1 MKKVRYRSNLTAGI
15 VSIIFGIIVFCV
27 IPSQISLGFDNT
39 YGITPRTIPYVLVG
53 ICIVF
58 GGLLIIQSLV
68 LKKDTVKEME
78 LSQELKALAY
88 MAVFVVYSL
97 LFNVSF
103 VLATILL
110 GAVTLMF
117 LKCKKPLY
125 YAIVAVTVVFLYFVL
140 TQFLHIQLP

>member
-1 MKKVRYRSNLTAGI
+1 MKKIRYRSNLTAGI
-15 VSIIFGIIVFCV
+15 VSIIFGAIVLSV

-39 YGITPRTIPYVLVG
+39 YGITPRTIPYVLAG
-53 ICIVF
+53 ICIFF
-58 GGLLIIQSLV
+58 GALLIVQSLV

-78 LSQELKALAY
+78 LSRELKALAY

-140 TQFLHIQLP
+140 TQFLNIQLP

>member
-1 MKKVRYRSNLTAGI
+1 MYS
-15 VSIIFGIIVFCV
+15 FGA
-27 IPSQISLGFDNT
+27 
-39 YGITPRTIPYVLVG
+39 
-53 ICIVF
+53 
-58 GGLLIIQSLV
+58 LLIVQSLV

-78 LSQELKALAY
+78 LSRELKALAY

>member
-1 MKKVRYRSNLTAGI
+1 MKKIRYRSNLTAGI
-15 VSIIFGIIVFCV
+15 VSIIFGSIVLSV

-39 YGITPRTIPYVLVG
+39 YGITPRTIPYVLAG
-53 ICIVF
+53 ICILF
-58 GGLLIIQSLV
+58 GALLIVQSLV

-78 LSQELKALAY
+78 LSRELKALAY

-103 VLATILL
+103 VFATILL

>member
-1 MKKVRYRSNLTAGI
+1 MKKIRYRSNLTAGI
-15 VSIIFGIIVFCV
+15 VSIIFGLIVLSV

-39 YGITPRTIPYVLVG
+39 YGITPRTIPYVLAW
-53 ICIVF
+53 ICIFF
-58 GGLLIIQSLV
+58 GALLIVQSLV

-78 LSQELKALAY
+78 LSRELKALAY

-125 YAIVAVTVVFLYFVL
+125 YVIVAVTVVFLYFVL

>member
-1 MKKVRYRSNLTAGI
+1 MKKIRYRSNLTAGI
-15 VSIIFGIIVFCV
+15 VSIIFGSIVLSV

-39 YGITPRTIPYVLVG
+39 YGITPRTIPYVLAG
-53 ICIVF
+53 ICILF
-58 GGLLIIQSLV
+58 GALLIVQSLV

-78 LSQELKALAY
+78 LSRELKALAY

-117 LKCKKPLY
+117 LKCKEPLY

>member
-1 MKKVRYRSNLTAGI
+1 MKKIRYRSNLTAGI
-15 VSIIFGIIVFCV
+15 VSIIFGAIVLSV

-39 YGITPRTIPYVLVG
+39 YGITPRTIPYVLAG
-53 ICIVF
+53 ICIFF
-58 GGLLIIQSLV
+58 GALLIVQSLV

-78 LSQELKALAY
+78 LSRELKALAY

>member
-1 MKKVRYRSNLTAGI
+1 MKKIRYRSNLTAGI
-15 VSIIFGIIVFCV
+15 VSIIFGVIVLSV

-39 YGITPRTIPYVLVG
+39 YGFTPRTIPFVFAG
-53 ICIVF
+53 ICILF
-58 GGLLIIQSLV
+58 GALLIVQSLV

-78 LSQELKALAY
+78 LSRELKALAY

>member
-1 MKKVRYRSNLTAGI
+1 M
-15 VSIIFGIIVFCV
+15 

-39 YGITPRTIPYVLVG
+39 YGITPRTIPYVLAG

-58 GGLLIIQSLV
+58 GVLLIIQSLV

-117 LKCKKPLY
+117 LKCKNLS
-125 YAIVAVTVVFLYFVL
+125 IM
-140 TQFLHIQLP
+140 Q

>member
-1 MKKVRYRSNLTAGI
+1 MKKIRYRSNLTAGI
-15 VSIIFGIIVFCV
+15 VSIIFGAIVLSV

-39 YGITPRTIPYVLVG
+39 YGITPRTIPYVLAG
-53 ICIVF
+53 ICIFF
-58 GGLLIIQSLV
+58 GALLIVQSLV

-78 LSQELKALAY
+78 LSRELKALAY

-103 VLATILL
+103 VIATILL

>member
-1 MKKVRYRSNLTAGI
+1 MKKNRYRSNLTAGI
-15 VSIIFGIIVFCV
+15 VSIIFGLIVLSV

-39 YGITPRTIPYVLVG
+39 YGITPITIPYVLAG
-53 ICIVF
+53 ICILF
-58 GGLLIIQSLV
+58 GALLIVQSLV

-78 LSQELKALAY
+78 LSRELKALAY
-88 MAVFVVYSL
+88 MAVFLVYSL

>member
-1 MKKVRYRSNLTAGI
+1 MKKIRYRSNQTAGI
-15 VSIIFGIIVFCV
+15 VSIIFGSIVLSV

-39 YGITPRTIPYVLVG
+39 YGITPRTIPYVLAG
-53 ICIVF
+53 ICILF
-58 GGLLIIQSLV
+58 GALLIVQSLV

-78 LSQELKALAY
+78 LSRELKALAY